1 MFASIL
7 NVDEINKRLET
18 PFTFNFSKIQ
28 NVHIQSPSLVRI
40 KNKDERQSHFKDL
53 ASLLEG
59 NKFIKTC
66 ELHSS
71 GFINIQFNLHEVL
84 AALNLSRSEIIETIK
99 EDSPTKYIFD
109 YGGPNIGKSMHV
121 GHLRPLNIGRAL
133 YNIYSISGHECISDI
148 HFGDWGVPIAQI
160 LTFCYENNLTIE
172 NVSVKKLQEI
182 YPKASMQSSEDSSFK
197 NKVDKNL
204 SKLNSKDSKIFN
216 DWETISKVTIENV
229 KTTLSKLNHN
239 FDLFYGESSVVD
251 IIPSMI
257 ENLEK
262 NKLVIM
268 DNGALISTQKTEPP
282 ILILK
287 SDGTYLY
294 MTTDLATVIDRE
306 KKFSPDNYIY
316 VVDSRQSEH
325 FKQLF
330 SSVKHFN
337 FSNSNFEHIGFGTI
351 NDSGGKP
358 FKTREGDVYPLESL
372 WQDLFNILNKRN
384 DENNATILTNSVLV
398 FSDLVVDRKSNYK
411 FDIHNFTNTEG
422 KTAIYLQYT
431 RARIKSVLDS
441 VKVENYLNYEGRD
454 EFRLSEVE
462 LIISTIKFSEIFN
475 RSKLLKEPHHLA
487 EYLYEICQKFNSFY
501 KDVRILDSENRELQ
515 NRRINLLKLVL
526 NLIDLIFEILGL
538 EPVEKM

>member
-7 NVDEINKRLET
+7 NVDEINKRLDT
-18 PFTFNFSKIQ
+18 PFTFNFSKIE

-53 ASLLEG
+53 ASLLGG

-84 AALNLSRSEIIETIK
+84 ASLNLSRSEIIETIK
-99 EDSPTKYIFD
+99 EDSPSKYIFD

-133 YNIYSISGHECISDI
+133 YNIYSISGNECISDI

-172 NVSVKKLQEI
+172 DISVKKLQEI
-182 YPKASMQSSEDSSFK
+182 YPKASKQSSEDSSFK
-197 NKVDKNL
+197 NKVDRNL
-204 SKLNSKDSKIFN
+204 SKLNSKDSKIYN
-216 DWETISKVTIENV
+216 DWEKISKVTIENV

-239 FDLFYGESSVVD
+239 FDLLYGESSVVD

-257 ENLEK
+257 GNLEK

-268 DNGALISTQKTEPP
+268 DSGALISTQKTDPP
-282 ILILK
+282 VLILK

-351 NDSGGKP
+351 NDSEGKP

-372 WQDLFNILNKRN
+372 WQDLFNILNKKN

-411 FDIHNFTNTEG
+411 FDIQNFTNTEG

-431 RARIKSVLDS
+431 RARIKSVLDN
-441 VKVENYLNYEGRD
+441 VKVENYINYECRD

-462 LIISTIKFSEIFN
+462 LIISTIKFSETFN

>member
-99 EDSPTKYIFD
+99 EDSPSKYIFD

-172 NVSVKKLQEI
+172 DVSVKKLQEI
-182 YPKASMQSSEDSSFK
+182 YPKASMQSSEDSGFK

-216 DWETISKVTIENV
+216 DWETISKITIENV
-229 KTTLSKLNHN
+229 KKTLSKLNHN

-351 NDSGGKP
+351 NDSEGKP

-441 VKVENYLNYEGRD
+441 VKIENYLNYEGRD